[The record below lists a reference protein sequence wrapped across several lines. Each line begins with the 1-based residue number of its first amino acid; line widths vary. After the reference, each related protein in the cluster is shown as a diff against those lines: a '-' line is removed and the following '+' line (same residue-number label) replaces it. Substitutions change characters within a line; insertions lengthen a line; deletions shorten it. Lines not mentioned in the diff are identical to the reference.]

1 MQQLIQMVLV
11 QIREFYRNPGILFW
25 VLGFPILMAWG
36 LGIAFTKQGEPVK
49 HVAWVNENS
58 SSMVINNF
66 IGPEVNHKKIGN
78 DKAGYTDYI
87 FEKAKWD
94 EAIQM
99 IKKGKVAM
107 IILEKGDS
115 LQYHLDPK
123 NAEAQLAQLQVS
135 YALKNGNI
143 TANSNEIQTFSQ
155 VGTRYIDFL
164 IPGLLAMNIM
174 MSCMWGISYT
184 LIDRRSKKLLR
195 RMVATPMNK
204 SLFLFSH
211 LITRII
217 MSAIEATL
225 LLSFAYFYFDI
236 TVQGSVPALILM
248 IIAGNVI
255 FFGLAV
261 LASSRTANT
270 QIGNGLINVVVM
282 PMMVSSGIFF
292 SYHNFPDWITP
303 VIEKLPLTLLADSVR
318 SIFIEGAGF
327 SQVWPALAI
336 LSSVGVLL
344 YLVGL
349 KIYKWY

>member
-1 MQQLIQMVLV
+1 MQQLIQMILV

-25 VLGFPILMAWG
+25 TLGFPILMAWG

-49 HVAWVNENS
+49 HVAWVKENS
-58 SSMVINNF
+58 SSVVMSNF
-66 IGPEVNHKKIGN
+66 IGADLNHKKIGN
-78 DKAGYTDYI
+78 DKSGYTDYI
-87 FEKAKWD
+87 FEKAIWN

-99 IKKGKVAM
+99 IKRGKVSL

-115 LQYHLDPK
+115 LQYQLDPK
-123 NAEAQLAQLQVS
+123 NPEAQLAQLQIS

-143 TANSNEIQTFSQ
+143 TADSNEIRTFSQ

-164 IPGLLAMNIM
+164 IPGLMAMNIM

-184 LIDRRSKKLLR
+184 LIDRRGKKLLR

-211 LITRII
+211 LITRVI
-217 MSAIEATL
+217 MSFIEATL
-225 LLSFAYFYFDI
+225 LLTFAYLYFDI
-236 TVQGSVPALILM
+236 SIQGSYAALISM
-248 IIAGNVI
+248 IIAGNII

-261 LASSRTANT
+261 LTSSRTSNT

-303 VIEKLPLTLLADSVR
+303 VIEKMPLTLMADSIR

-327 SQVWPALAI
+327 SQAWPALAI
-336 LSSVGVLL
+336 LVGTGTLF

>member
-1 MQQLIQMVLV
+1 MHQLWQLVLV

-36 LGIAFTKQGEPVK
+36 LGIAFTKQGEAIK
-49 HVAWVNENS
+49 HVAWVQEGS
-58 SSMVINNF
+58 SSKVSSF
-66 IGPEVNHKKIGN
+66 IGADVNHKKIGN

-87 FEKAKWD
+87 FEKTTWD
-94 EAIQM
+94 EAFQM
-99 IKKGKVAM
+99 IKRGKAAM
-107 IILEKGDS
+107 IIHEKGDS
-115 LQYHLDPK
+115 LQYQFDPK
-123 NAEAQLAQLQVS
+123 NPEAQLAHLQIS
-135 YALKNGNI
+135 YALKNGHI
-143 TANSNEIQTFSQ
+143 TAGSDEIQTFSQ

-195 RMVATPMNK
+195 RMVATPMSK
-204 SLFLFSH
+204 SIFLFSH

-217 MSAIEATL
+217 MSAIEAIFL
-225 LLSFAYFYFDI
+225 LTFAYFYFDI
-236 TVQGSVPALILM
+236 TVQGNILSLITM
-248 IIAGNVI
+248 ILAGNVM

-261 LASSRTANT
+261 LASSRTSNT
-270 QIGNGLINVVVM
+270 QIGNGIINAVVM

-303 VIEKLPLTLLADSVR
+303 VIAKLPLTLLADSVR

-327 SQVWPALAI
+327 TEVWPALWI
-336 LSSVGVLL
+336 LSGAGTVL
-344 YLVGL
+344 YLIAL